1 MEYYAANDYRNYISH
16 HGVMG
21 MHWGIRRYQP
31 YPGDY
36 KGSGRYIGKK
46 SLGTRIGIRVG
57 NYAERN
63 AARFK
68 NTIKAKGP
76 VKKFSSLM
84 WNDANETVYGYK
96 QRMHEDLAKASR
108 TKLGQH
114 YHKVA
119 AENFYY
125 RSQYHNIRKN
135 MNLGEKAVSAF
146 LVNGTRA
153 SQPVRSLAGRR
164 STYGKEVVL
173 GLLTG
178 GYGYMVADAAY
189 LTGKGLGKAGAGLKK
204 KVKTAKKKARK
215 AIKNEDAR
223 AVMGL

>member
-46 SLGTRIGIRVG
+46 SFGTRLGIRARDFVG
-57 NYAERN
+57 RNAERVRN
-63 AARFK
+63 VK
-68 NTIKAKGP
+68 NAKGIT
-76 VKKFSSLM
+76 KKVSSLM
-84 WNDANETVYGYK
+84 WNDASETIYGHK
-96 QRMHEDLAKASR
+96 SKMHEDLAKASR

-125 RSQYHNIRKN
+125 RSQYHNFRKN

-153 SQPVRSLAGRR
+153 SQPVRTLAGRR

-189 LTGKGLGKAGAGLKK
+189 LTGKGLGKAGAGLQK

-215 AIKNEDAR
+215 VVTNENAR
-223 AVMGL
+223 AVMGI